1 MAGYAAALW
10 IEKRQVGE
18 QVLMRASAV
27 LFLLVVFWDAPGK
40 GRCVREDLQEFLL
53 TAQRAF
59 VTRRNAGQPP
69 ASLLA
74 ELAGVAVF
82 DVVAEQVRPEQ
93 MVDVGLAMDVTRL
106 RQASEF
112 GSLPVGSARAGLLV
126 GCPQR
131 DQRRPGLH
139 LRVH

>member
-1 MAGYAAALW
+1 MAGYAAALR

-18 QVLMRASAV
+18 QVLMRASTV
-27 LFLLVVFWDAPGK
+27 LFLLVVFRDAPGK
-40 GRCVREDLQEFLL
+40 RRRVREDLQEFLF
-53 TAQRAF
+53 TAQCAL

-69 ASLLA
+69 VSLSA

-106 RQASEF
+106 R
-112 GSLPVGSARAGLLV
+112 
-126 GCPQR
+126 
-131 DQRRPGLH
+131 
-139 LRVH
+139 